1 MTVPGLGDL
10 SLAGFQDP
18 WLFVFAV
25 VPAALVMLYVRAVIG
40 RRRRLRRFGDPDLMD
55 AVAPRRPHPL
65 RHVPIVLFVVSLVLL
80 TVALAGPT
88 RDTRTPRNRAV
99 IVLAIDVS
107 PSMRATDVAPNRLD
121 AATKAAKRFA
131 RQLTPGVNLGLIAFA
146 GNVNVLVSPTTAHEA
161 TVRALDHLRTDDAT
175 AIGDAIFA
183 ALQSVDAVAAMLG
196 GGGDPP
202 PPARIVVLSDG
213 KETRP
218 ANPNNIHGAY
228 TAARA
233 AKAHGVPVS
242 TIAFGTR
249 GGSIEMEDQRVPVPI
264 AADMLNRIAQ
274 LSGGQ
279 SYTASD
285 VDQLNRSYAAVQQQV
300 GYQIVPGP
308 ASASWLRL
316 AVVAATLGALAA
328 VVINRR
334 LPT

>member
-10 SLAGFQDP
+10 SLTGFQDP
-18 WLFVFAV
+18 RLFAFAL
-25 VPAALVMLYVRAVIG
+25 VPAALVVLYVWATVR
-40 RRRRLRRFGDPDLMD
+40 RRRRLRRFGDPDLVD

-65 RHVPIVLFVVSLVLL
+65 RHVPIVLFAVSLVLL
-80 TVALAGPT
+80 TVALAVPT

-121 AATKAAKRFA
+121 AAKEAAKRFA

-146 GNVNVLVSPTTAHEA
+146 GNVNVLVSPTPEHEA
-161 TVRALDHLRTDDAT
+161 TIRALDHLRTDDAT

-183 ALQSVDAVAAMLG
+183 ALQSVDGVAAMLG
-196 GGGDPP
+196 GGNPP

-218 ANPNNIHGAY
+218 GDPNNIHGAY

-249 GGSIEMEDQRVPVPI
+249 GGSIEMKDQQVPVPV
-264 AADMLNRIAQ
+264 AADMLIRIAE

-279 SYTASD
+279 SYTAAN
-285 VDQLNRSYAAVQQQV
+285 VDQLNRSYTAVQEQI
-300 GYQIVPGP
+300 GYQIEPGP
-308 ASASWLRL
+308 ASAGWLRL
-316 AVVAATLGALAA
+316 AVVAATLAALAA